1 MTADFRHRLI
11 ELLSSYEGSDA
22 ELAKKMGV
30 SKQTI
35 SAWRSG
41 TRSPKRPTI
50 ESLARYFNVNTAW
63 LMGLDVDR
71 AAAGQE
77 NGEALGML
85 DEDTRTLATG
95 FEKMPQEQKQKLKD
109 FLGEF
114 FSEYFDEFNKKR
126 GNDDDHD
133 A

>member
-1 MTADFRHRLI
+1 MTADFRQRLI

-71 AAAGQE
+71 SADPDEELFELREQLRRDPEIRELFGLAKNATPAEIRAATA
-77 NGEALGML
+77 ML
-85 DEDTRTLATG
+85 KSFQHDQRDYYPDEDPNA
-95 FEKMPQEQKQKLKD
+95 
-109 FLGEF
+109 
-114 FSEYFDEFNKKR
+114 
-126 GNDDDHD
+126 
-133 A
+133 